1 MTIQYFA
8 YLRDITG
15 CKQEQLSGASNLR
28 ALLCLLCAKHGDA
41 LREKLYK
48 SGREGDGSG
57 KEDLGQDEL
66 GNVIIMV
73 NGRHI
78 NHLGGMTTVLTDS
91 DTVQIFP
98 VVAGG

>member
-1 MTIQYFA
+1 MLIKYFA

-15 CKQEQLSGASNLR
+15 CKQEIWPAEPDVETLLRSLCEKYGA
-28 ALLCLLCAKHGDA
+28 A
-41 LREKLYK
+41 LRKKIYAPGTE
-48 SGREGDGSG
+48 EPGD
-57 KEDLGQDEL
+57 
-66 GNVIIMV
+66 VIIMI

-78 NHLGGMTTVLTDS
+78 VHLGGAAAVLKDS

>member
-1 MTIQYFA
+1 MKILYFA

-15 CKQEQLSGASNLR
+15 CKQEPWPAEPDVR
-28 ALLCLLCAKHGDA
+28 ALLRSLCAKYGDA
-41 LREKLYK
+41 LYK
-48 SGREGDGSG
+48 KVYAPGTEEPGD
-57 KEDLGQDEL
+57 
-66 GNVIIMV
+66 VIIMV

-78 NHLGGMTTVLTDS
+78 AHLGGLDAGLREG

>member
-1 MTIQYFA
+1 MNIQYFA

-15 CKQEQLSGASNLR
+15 CKQEPWPAEPDVAS
-28 ALLCLLCAKHGDA
+28 LLQSLCSKHGGA
-41 LREKLYK
+41 LRKKIYAPGSE
-48 SGREGDGSG
+48 EPGD
-57 KEDLGQDEL
+57 
-66 GNVIIMV
+66 VIIMI

-78 NHLGGMTTVLTDS
+78 AHLGGIAAALKDS

>member
-8 YLRDITG
+8 YLRKITG
-15 CKQEQLSGASNLR
+15 CKQEPWPVEPDVRTLLSS
-28 ALLCLLCAKHGDA
+28 LCKKHGTA
-41 LREKLYK
+41 LRKKLFFPD
-48 SGREGDGSG
+48 SEDPGD
-57 KEDLGQDEL
+57 
-66 GNVIIMV
+66 VIIMV

-78 NHLGGMTTVLTDS
+78 LHIGGMDTVLRDE

>member
-15 CKQEQLSGASNLR
+15 CKQEPWPAEPDARTLLY
-28 ALLCLLCAKHGDA
+28 ALCEKHGVLLRNKIFVIGSEA
-41 LREKLYK
+41 L
-48 SGREGDGSG
+48 GD
-57 KEDLGQDEL
+57 
-66 GNVIIMV
+66 VIIMV

-78 NHLGGMTTVLTDS
+78 SHIGELDATLRDD

>member
-8 YLRDITG
+8 YLRNITG
-15 CKQEQLSGASNLR
+15 CKQEPWPAEPDVRTLLR
-28 ALLCLLCAKHGDA
+28 ALCEKHGA
-41 LREKLYK
+41 MLRNKIYIPGSEDP
-48 SGREGDGSG
+48 GD
-57 KEDLGQDEL
+57 
-66 GNVIIMV
+66 VIIMV

-78 NHLGGMTTVLTDS
+78 YHIGGLDAALRDE

>member
-8 YLRDITG
+8 YLRNITG
-15 CKQEQLSGASNLR
+15 CKQEPWPAEPDVR
-28 ALLCLLCAKHGDA
+28 ALLRSLCERHGAA
-41 LREKLYK
+41 LRRKLFLP
-48 SGREGDGSG
+48 GS
-57 KEDLGQDEL
+57 EDLGD
-66 GNVIIMV
+66 VIIMV

-78 NHLGGMTTVLTDS
+78 AHIGELDAALRDG

>member
-8 YLRDITG
+8 YLRTITG
-15 CKQEQLSGASNLR
+15 CKQEPWPAEPDVRTLLR
-28 ALLCLLCAKHGDA
+28 SLCEKHGAA
-41 LREKLYK
+41 LRKKMYLPGSE
-48 SGREGDGSG
+48 EPGD
-57 KEDLGQDEL
+57 
-66 GNVIIMV
+66 VIIMV

-78 NHLGGMTTVLTDS
+78 FHLGGLDAALHAE

>member
-8 YLRDITG
+8 YLRDITR
-15 CKQEQLSGASNLR
+15 CKQEPWPAEPDMR
-28 ALLCLLCAKHGDA
+28 ALLKALCEKHGDA
-41 LREKLYK
+41 LRKKIYIPGSE
-48 SGREGDGSG
+48 EPGD
-57 KEDLGQDEL
+57 
-66 GNVIIMV
+66 VIIMV

-78 NHLGGMTTVLTDS
+78 AHLGELDAALKDS

>member
-8 YLRDITG
+8 YLRDITR
-15 CKQEQLSGASNLR
+15 CKQEPHR
-28 ALLCLLCAKHGDA
+28 AAPDVRTLLYSLCEKHGPA
-41 LREKLYK
+41 LRKKLFVL
-48 SGREGDGSG
+48 GAD
-57 KEDLGQDEL
+57 DLGD
-66 GNVIIMV
+66 VIIMV

-78 NHLGGMTTVLTDS
+78 SHIGGLDAALHDE